1 MSTIVII
8 FEERDSRIAN
18 LLTAMISLFIAL
30 EIIQLI
36 SYFKFDMMAY
46 FKDIWNIIDWCLFIM
61 TIIYPTTLQK
71 EIYKS
76 GDYNKIG
83 GVIILLMTYYRGF
96 SNFRIFEVFT
106 SYVEIINSVISKC
119 FCIGCNKKKQF
130 SPF

>member
-46 FKDIWNIIDWCLFIM
+46 FKDIWNIIDWCLFIL
-61 TIIYPTTLQK
+61 TII
-71 EIYKS
+71 
-76 GDYNKIG
+76 
-83 GVIILLMTYYRGF
+83 
-96 SNFRIFEVFT
+96 
-106 SYVEIINSVISKC
+106 
-119 FCIGCNKKKQF
+119 
-130 SPF
+130 